1 MARLVFVI
9 AVTVLHGC
17 ASFPGGNLP
26 EAQLSPPVSAEA
38 DVRKPSISVAL
49 TYYHYETP
57 GGYFEDRAHDKII
70 KVFRDTGYFSDV
82 RKVTESREEIAHLQ
96 SVAEKH
102 GTDLHLNIEMKE
114 KGEFS
119 EIMAR
124 VTGLTVGLIPSYMK
138 EEYSLDAV
146 LSAPQLSDDRTFHLR
161 DHVTTWVQI
170 FLLPLAPF
178 KTQSTAEERVQEN
191 LFRTLAVRI
200 HREKGTADADY

>member
-1 MARLVFVI
+1 MDRFVIVI
-9 AVTVLHGC
+9 AVTALHGC

-26 EAQLSPPVSAEA
+26 EAQPLPPLSAEA
-38 DVRKPSISVAL
+38 DARKPAISVAL

-57 GGYFEDRAHDKII
+57 GGYFEDQAHDKII
-70 KVFRDTGYFSDV
+70 NVFRDTGYFSDV

-96 SVAEKH
+96 SAVKEY

-114 KGEFS
+114 KGEFN

-146 LSAPQLSDDRTFHLR
+146 LSAPQLSDDRTFQLK

-200 HREKGTADADY
+200 HRENGAVGAD